1 MKVMVIVMERVS
13 IQLKFNV
20 IVIVIQ
26 CITFQS
32 SWPQVCI
39 IYDLN
44 NCQLRSYW
52 IHLKLWRKAHTT
64 S

>member
-32 SWPQVCI
+32 SWPKVCI

-52 IHLKLWRKAHTT
+52 IHLKLWIKAHTT

>member
-26 CITFQS
+26 CITS

-44 NCQLRSYW
+44 TCQLRSYW
-52 IHLKLWRKAHTT
+52 IHLKLGIKAHTT